1 MTEEELHEISGRVTR
16 IQTLVRQIRQSDM
29 VAYAGATW
37 DWHLMHYD
45 TEYVKRLGFP
55 APIVDGQ
62 VLGALMAECLQD
74 WLGPKA
80 QLTRLAFRFKA
91 PVFAGQIVSC
101 GGNTVPSTD
110 GIIHSEL
117 AVQVVDADGLVA
129 AVAAQGSAEARI
141 R

>member
-45 TEYVKRLGFP
+45 T
-55 APIVDGQ
+55 
-62 VLGALMAECLQD
+62 ECLQD

-117 AVQVVDADGLVA
+117 AVQVVDADGLVT